1 MKKNDKKVKK
11 VVDKGLS
18 MWYYNSADSER
29 GGEIIRQKNKREKDD
44 ELLYA
49 K

>member
-1 MKKNDKKVKK
+1 MTKKVKK

>member
-1 MKKNDKKVKK
+1 MTKKVKK

-44 ELLYA
+44 MNCYMQI
-49 K
+49 